1 MIVPKLTLDIT
12 LLETAESREQL
23 LSDIRHASLFGS
35 ACLVSEEALSESQL
49 DALGRVVKQSSG
61 FVNLQLQLEGLDDA
75 PALELLNI
83 GAAQIVAE
91 AEQRDQFES
100 IPDERILIYR
110 QSIEGA
116 SKGGQVFVETPTVD
130 QLVDLEKQGIDV
142 CVDSVWLDL
151 NPEKIVDYYCGV
163 LPVSYTHLTL
173 PTILLV

>member
-75 PALELLNI
+75 PA
-83 GAAQIVAE
+83 
-91 AEQRDQFES
+91 
-100 IPDERILIYR
+100 
-110 QSIEGA
+110 
-116 SKGGQVFVETPTVD
+116 
-130 QLVDLEKQGIDV
+130 
-142 CVDSVWLDL
+142 
-151 NPEKIVDYYCGV
+151 
-163 LPVSYTHLTL
+163 PVSYTHLTL
-173 PTILLV
+173 PTTPYV